1 MFLLLEKGEGCPFSI
16 DQSFTGGDQMVLVI
30 EQLDII
36 DGRPLGPAKFS
47 RLGDE
52 PARERRGRNIG
63 DIHI

>member
-1 MFLLLEKGEGCPFSI
+1 MI
-16 DQSFTGGDQMVLVI
+16 LVI

-52 PARERRGRNIG
+52 PARERRGRDIG
-63 DIHI
+63 NIHIQGHG